1 MKREN
6 DELRD
11 AFVDAYPRY
20 VAGMLTQRGI
30 PIDAV
35 IADAVVEGTAVLD
48 GLLRALAEI
57 PLVEQRS
64 SPLELFREALRPV
77 DRALALIG
85 APLPPGGIGARQ
97 LAPWDRFGLSPGS
110 SRVLGDAAHEAHL
123 EWSLTKVATLASIN
137 DTTAGPAVGLLCS
150 ASDRSGLVVQAEAAG
165 YRTVVLP
172 SDESVAVA
180 VVCADE
186 PEADDVIRSVAGAAR
201 VIVYGRSIDDIAQVR
216 FASLGARTVLPAD
229 RFLERLGDHLP
240 PIV

>member
-1 MKREN
+1 VKRES
-6 DELRD
+6 DELRA

-20 VAGMLTQRGI
+20 VAVILTGRGI
-30 PIDAV
+30 AIDAV

-48 GLLRALAEI
+48 GLLRTLGEI
-57 PLVEQRS
+57 PLPEQRS
-64 SPLELFREALRPV
+64 SPLELFREALRPL
-77 DRALALIG
+77 DHALTLIG
-85 APLPPGGIGARQ
+85 APLPSEGIGALR

-123 EWSLTKVATLASIN
+123 EWSLTKAAAMASIFS
-137 DTTAGPAVGLLCS
+137 TTAGPAVGLLCS

-172 SDESVAVA
+172 SDEPVAVA

-186 PEADDVIRSVAGAAR
+186 PDADDVIRSTAGTAR
-201 VIVYGRSIDDIAQVR
+201 VVVYGRSIDDITQVR
-216 FASLGARTVLPAD
+216 FASLGARSVLPAD
-229 RFLERLGDHLP
+229 RFLDRLGDHLP